1 MSAIAEETTKAR
13 AKPPIAILIAASAIG
28 PLALN
33 IFIPSMPG
41 LQYSLSADYATVQLT
56 LTLYLIGL
64 AVSQLLYG
72 PLSDR
77 YGRRPLLLGGL
88 GLFVLAS
95 LACSF
100 ATSIEELILARILQA
115 VGGCSG
121 IVLGRA
127 IVRDLYERDKA
138 ASMIG
143 YITMAWVLAPMV
155 APLIGGILDTWYGWQ
170 ASFYFLVVT
179 GSLVFLA
186 CLRWLHETNFQ
197 RQSADGLRGFV
208 IGFPV
213 LLRRK
218 EFLAYAL
225 QLSFN
230 SSVFF
235 SFLAGAPYVMTETL
249 GRSPV
254 EYGIYFAL
262 VSLGYMAGNGLSGR
276 FSVQRG
282 IDSMIL
288 LGLIATWAGTAVMM
302 AFVVAGVLHP
312 ITIFAPMLLCSL
324 GNGLSIPNGLA
335 GAISVRPDMAGV
347 GSGLAGFIQMF
358 LGAMISQLVGFL
370 QNGAVYPLF
379 VIMLTCA
386 TLAFLANS
394 FTGTSKVAHGNRPGT

>member
-1 MSAIAEETTKAR
+1 MSAVAEESTKVR
-13 AKPPIAILIAASAIG
+13 AKPPIGILIAASAIG

-41 LQYSLSADYATVQLT
+41 LQHTFSADYATVQLT

-95 LACSF
+95 LACSL
-100 ATSIEELILARILQA
+100 ATSIEGLIVARVLQA

-170 ASFYFLVVT
+170 ASFYFLVIA
-179 GSLVFLA
+179 GALVFLA
-186 CLRWLHETNFQ
+186 CLRWLHETHFDRHNT
-197 RQSADGLRGFV
+197 SGLRGFV
-208 IGFPV
+208 AGFPI
-213 LLRRK
+213 LLRRR
-218 EFLAYAL
+218 EFLSYAL

-230 SSVFF
+230 SGVFF

-262 VSLGYMAGNGLSGR
+262 VSLGYMAGNGLAGR
-276 FSVQRG
+276 YSVQRG

-288 LGLIATWAGTAVMM
+288 MGLAATLIGTAIMM

-312 ITIFAPMLLCSL
+312 LTIFVPMLLCSL

-347 GSGLAGFIQMF
+347 GSGLAGFIQMS

-370 QNGAVYPLF
+370 QDGAVYPLF
-379 VIMLTCA
+379 VIMLTSA
-386 TLAFLANS
+386 ALACVAN
-394 FTGTSKVAHGNRPGT
+394 FFGRTAPTR

>member
-1 MSAIAEETTKAR
+1 MSAIAEETTKER

-127 IVRDLYERDKA
+127 IVRDLYERDQA

-179 GSLVFLA
+179 GALVFLA
-186 CLRWLHETNFQ
+186 CLRWLHETNFH

-288 LGLIATWAGTAVMM
+288 LGLIATWAGTAIMM

-312 ITIFAPMLLCSL
+312 ITIFVPMLLCSL

-394 FTGTSKVAHGNRPGT
+394 FTGASKVAPGTQTGP